1 MFGGS
6 TPFGEE
12 HPLDLPV
19 AAMAAR
25 VRDPEDALKAVDLV
39 QAALLRIGVLDTGLK
54 AFLCVTGDL
63 ALEQAA
69 AVDAKVAA
77 GEDPGPLAGVPL
89 AVKDNL
95 AVPGAPLTCA
105 SRILAGYEPP
115 TWATSVERAVAAGAC
130 IVGKTNLDEFAMGSS
145 TENSAFGP
153 TRNPYDPDRVPGG
166 SSGGSAA
173 AVAAGMVPLALG
185 SDTGGSIRQPAALC
199 GIVGLKP
206 TYGRVSRNGLVAFA
220 SSLDQ
225 VGPMARSAADARAL
239 LAAIEGVDAHD
250 ATTRAM
256 PSVAADDAA
265 TLDGLRY
272 GTVEEFLLDGVP
284 GGEPAQAAVNGVRAA
299 LDAAGATSVPL
310 SLPLVTSSIPVYYIV
325 APAEASSNLARYDGV
340 RYGHRADDVDSLHGL
355 YARTRDEG
363 FGAEVK
369 RRILIGTF
377 ALSAG
382 YADAYYKKA
391 MAARTRLRQ
400 QFDAAFSQCDVIVSA
415 TTPTAAFGVGEKA
428 DDPLA
433 MYLCDIL
440 TVAANLA
447 GIPAVSIPCGMTD
460 DGLPLGLQLWG
471 APGSEGRLLDVAERI
486 AEATG
491 IGYAAPSVKGD
502 A

>member
-1 MFGGS
+1 MLEGI
-6 TPFGEE
+6 TPFGEN

-19 AAMAAR
+19 ASMAAR
-25 VRDPEDALKAVDLV
+25 VRDPNDALTAVELV
-39 QAALLRIGVLDTGLK
+39 QASLLRIEVMDPGIQ
-54 AFLCVTGDL
+54 AFLCVTGEL
-63 ALEQAA
+63 ALAQAA

-77 GEDPGPLAGVPL
+77 GQDPGPLAGVPL
-89 AVKDNL
+89 GVKDNL
-95 AVPGAPLTCA
+95 AVPGVPLTCG
-105 SRILAGYEPP
+105 SDILKGYTPP
-115 TWATSVERAVAAGAC
+115 TMATSVERAVAAGAC
-130 IVGKTNLDEFAMGSS
+130 VVGKTNLDEFAMGSS

-153 TRNPYDPDRVPGG
+153 TRNPYDLEKVPGG

-206 TYGRVSRNGLVAFA
+206 TYGRVSRSGLVAFA

-239 LAAIEGVDAHD
+239 LDAIDGVDPKD

-256 PSVAADDAA
+256 PAVAADASA
-265 TLDGLRY
+265 TLEGLRY
-272 GTVEEFLLDGVP
+272 GTVKEFLLDGVP
-284 GGEPAQAAVNGVRAA
+284 GGEPAQAAVHGVRKA
-299 LDAAGATSVPL
+299 LDEAGGQRVDL

-340 RYGHRADDVDSLHGL
+340 RYGHRADEVDSLHAL
-355 YARTRDEG
+355 YARTRNEG
-363 FGAEVK
+363 FGTEVK

-391 MAARTRLRQ
+391 MAARTRLRE
-400 QFDAAFSQCDVIVSA
+400 QFDAAFEQCDVIVSA
-415 TTPTAAFGVGEKA
+415 TTPTCAFGVGEKTG
-428 DDPLA
+428 DPLA

-447 GIPAVSIPCGMTD
+447 GIPAVSVPCGQTD
-460 DGLPLGLQLWG
+460 GGLPLGLQLWG
-471 APGSEGRLLDVAERI
+471 KPGSEGALLDIAERLQ
-486 AEATG
+486 ETTG
-491 IGYAAPSVKGD
+491 LGYEAPSLNGG